1 MSRDAAFEGTLT
13 NLVDHP
19 AAKAWYELGSDLIEP
34 EAIVALKEHDKS
46 AVYRLEGVGPAG
58 GCIIGKRCKRGAAM
72 VERVIY
78 EEILPYLPI
87 PALHYYGFIEESEG
101 EFCWLFLEDAHG
113 DEFSPCLEAHR
124 TLAARWVATMHISA
138 ADIVDPEWLPDR
150 GPAYYLRQLQLTSNI
165 FRQNFNN
172 PRLNRDQITVLRTIL
187 SRYEFLESRWGEINS
202 LSDSVPRT
210 LVHGDFVAKNM
221 FIRKDKTGS
230 ALLAFDWENAGY
242 GVIFVD
248 LAQSPPASTQFSA
261 NPDIGAYWAVVRNY
275 WPDIKTHDLERLANF
290 GTLLRLLEAI
300 NWITERL
307 SLEWIDKPVSTIAV
321 YECWLAELIQTL
333 GLGK

>member
-1 MSRDAAFEGTLT
+1 
-13 NLVDHP
+13 
-19 AAKAWYELGSDLIEP
+19 
-34 EAIVALKEHDKS
+34 
-46 AVYRLEGVGPAG
+46 
-58 GCIIGKRCKRGAAM
+58 
-72 VERVIY
+72 
-78 EEILPYLPI
+78 
-87 PALHYYGFIEESEG
+87 
-101 EFCWLFLEDAHG
+101 
-113 DEFSPCLEAHR
+113 
-124 TLAARWVATMHISA
+124 
-138 ADIVDPEWLPDR
+138 
-150 GPAYYLRQLQLTSNI
+150 
-165 FRQNFNN
+165 
-172 PRLNRDQITVLRTIL
+172 
-187 SRYEFLESRWGEINS
+187 
-202 LSDSVPRT
+202 
-210 LVHGDFVAKNM
+210 M